1 MEKLLEQVQAMG
13 INPKAVQFIA
23 HHMLSEGERLILEGG
38 QLFIKSGDRS
48 EQVSQRYPDL
58 ADLLASDTKK
68 PIQAALQA
76 TLKGE
81 QVPSPKAVHPNV
93 EAADPDAIKTALKK
107 HLQMARIRASK
118 VNQRNEV

>member
-23 HHMLSEGERLILEGG
+23 HNMLSEGERLILEGG
-38 QLFIKSGDRS
+38 QLLIKSGDRS

-58 ADLLASDTKK
+58 ADLLAPNTKK

-81 QVPSPKAVHPNV
+81 RLPAPEAIHPDV
-93 EAADPDAIKTALKK
+93 EAADPNAVKTALKK
-107 HLQMARIRASK
+107 HLQMSRIK
-118 VNQRNEV
+118 VTPS